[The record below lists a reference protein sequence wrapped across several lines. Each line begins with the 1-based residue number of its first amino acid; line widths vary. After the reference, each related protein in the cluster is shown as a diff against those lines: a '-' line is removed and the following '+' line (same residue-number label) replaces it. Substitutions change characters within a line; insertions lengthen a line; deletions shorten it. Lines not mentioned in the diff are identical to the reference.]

1 MYILI
6 ILGDEMNSNNE
17 NLLISQ
23 LLTRDVI
30 SVSENKTIYN
40 AIKLLAQN
48 NIGALPVLN
57 NSMELCGIISERDII
72 REMSKN
78 IAVNFKKSFINSI
91 MTSKVITIDKNKKSE
106 DIMDIMSKN
115 KIRHIPIVE
124 KKILIG
130 IVSIGDVV
138 KRLLEKIN
146 LENKHLKS
154 WLY

>member
-1 MYILI
+1 
-6 ILGDEMNSNNE
+6 MNLNNE
-17 NLLISQ
+17 NVLISQ

-30 SVSENKTIYN
+30 SISENKTIYN
-40 AIKLLAQN
+40 AIKLLTEN

-91 MTSKVITIDKNKKSE
+91 MTSKVITIDKNKRSE
-106 DIMDIMSKN
+106 EIMDIMSKN